1 MVYGRS
7 GPMSYGLTVHSSVV
21 KVVGSFGCV
30 PVSSCLVWTGVQLQV
45 YRTVRQVYPDRSDG
59 AAVLGTALRYGE
71 VRGARRTG
79 SGSSAFRV
87 RQSAA
92 PRVRVHTYVISVD
105 V

>member
-30 PVSSCLVWTGVQLQV
+30 PVSSCLVWTGEQLATQV

-59 AAVLGTALRYGE
+59 AAVLGTALRYGGLKTE
-71 VRGARRTG
+71 RGV
-79 SGSSAFRV
+79 SA
-87 RQSAA
+87 S
-92 PRVRVHTYVISVD
+92 VRVACRGGVGD
-105 V
+105 M